1 MKYRSRIYYS
11 AEQKDLM
18 WDRWQAG
25 DSLEKIAQIFDRT
38 HGSIA
43 GILRRTGGSRGA
55 KAHRGV
61 DEFTQWVEYW
71 RSN

>member
-25 DSLEKIAQIFDRT
+25 DSLHEIARMPVLLLNKILNSEVSGSQYRWNPRT
-38 HGSIA
+38 N
-43 GILRRTGGSRGA
+43 
-55 KAHRGV
+55 
-61 DEFTQWVEYW
+61 Q
-71 RSN
+71 